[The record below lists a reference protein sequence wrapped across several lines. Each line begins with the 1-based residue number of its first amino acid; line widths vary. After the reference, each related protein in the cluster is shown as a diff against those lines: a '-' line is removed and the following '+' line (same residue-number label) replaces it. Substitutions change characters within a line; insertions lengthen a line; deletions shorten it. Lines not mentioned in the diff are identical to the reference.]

1 MAYLIGYHG
10 KDNQWSYWTTKH
22 GFARKDLKNVSMFKN
37 RKGAAKVL
45 ASALDKYPSQ
55 FGKFHMVDRLYL
67 VDQSN
72 PNNNMK
78 WSDYLDSLKPK
89 PVFELAAIS
98 ADKKYMWYK
107 RSDDKWNS
115 DANDSALSR
124 YKNLTDAK
132 EVMNQ
137 IVVETLPSLVE
148 YVGVWNVNK
157 KDWASDLTKVKL
169 DEVDNND
176 GDKSSEVIDSKE
188 MTDKSESPVDLPD
201 LIDALTQSAEPVE
214 EPLTDESESI
224 VDGPDLIDVLTHS
237 AEPVEEQST
246 DTDSLNE
253 FPVNVK
259 VKSLLDSL
267 GFNIYDVLRS
277 IKIISRLSQLSE
289 QLDKV
294 VHMLDVQDTQDLL
307 HIIELDDLNDFSK
320 LKVIDALREVRR
332 DRRKAKDLA
341 GFAEALRQ
349 SVDFEKLSN
358 VLNDEA
364 LTDIDNRA
372 YRFRRDEIGQWADES
387 LDDLVIDHGVSDEEL
402 MGDDDNK

>member
-1 MAYLIGYHG
+1 MGYVIGYHG

-22 GFARKDLKNVSMFKN
+22 GFARKDLKNVSMFRN
-37 RKGAAKVL
+37 RKGAAKIL
-45 ASALDKYPSQ
+45 ASALDKYPNQ

-67 VDQSN
+67 VDQNN

-78 WSDYLDSLKPK
+78 WSDYLESLKPK

-115 DANDSALSR
+115 DANDSSLSR
-124 YKNLTDAK
+124 YNNLTDAK
-132 EVMNQ
+132 EVMSQ
-137 IVVETLPSLVE
+137 IVVGTLPSLVE
-148 YVGVWNVNK
+148 YIGVWNVNK

-169 DEVDNND
+169 DETADND
-176 GDKSSEVIDSKE
+176 DDELSEAIDYKE
-188 MTDKSESPVDLPD
+188 MTDKSESPVDVSGLMN
-201 LIDALTQSAEPVE
+201 AMTQSSEPIE
-214 EPLTDESESI
+214 EP
-224 VDGPDLIDVLTHS
+224 
-237 AEPVEEQST
+237 ST
-246 DTDSLNE
+246 DTDSSNE
-253 FPVNVK
+253 FPINVK

-267 GFNIYDVLRS
+267 GFNIHDVLRS
-277 IKIISRLSQLSE
+277 IKIIARLSQLSD

-320 LKVIDALREVRR
+320 LKVINALTEVRR
-332 DRRKAKDLA
+332 ERRKAKDLA

-349 SVDFEKLSN
+349 SIDFEKLSN

-364 LTDIDNRA
+364 LTDINNRA
-372 YRFRRDEIGQWADES
+372 YRFRRDEIGQWVDTS

-402 MGDDDNK
+402 MGDDDNDNE

>member
-1 MAYLIGYHG
+1 MAYVIGYHG

-67 VDQSN
+67 VDQNN

-132 EVMNQ
+132 EGMNQ
-137 IVVETLPSLVE
+137 IVVGTLPNLAV
-148 YVGVWNVNK
+148 YIGVWNVNK

-169 DEVDNND
+169 DEADDND
-176 GDKSSEVIDSKE
+176 DAKLSEAIDSKE
-188 MTDKSESPVDLPD
+188 MTDKVESPVDVSG
-201 LIDALTQSAEPVE
+201 LIDAMPQPPEPVE
-214 EPLTDESESI
+214 EPLTDI
-224 VDGPDLIDVLTHS
+224 DLLIQP
-237 AEPVEEQST
+237 AKPVEEPST
-246 DTDSLNE
+246 DIDSSNE

-267 GFNIYDVLRS
+267 GFNIHDVLWS
-277 IKIISRLSQLSE
+277 IKIIARLSQLSE

-332 DRRKAKDLA
+332 ERRKAKDLA
-341 GFAEALRQ
+341 GFAEALHQ
-349 SVDFEKLSN
+349 SIDFEKLNN
-358 VLNDEA
+358 VLDSEA
-364 LTDIDNRA
+364 LTDIDNRD
-372 YRFRRDEIGQWADES
+372 YRFRRDEIGQWADDS
-387 LDDLVIDHGVSDEEL
+387 LDDLVIDHSVSDEEL
-402 MGDDDNK
+402 LGENDNK

>member
-1 MAYLIGYHG
+1 MAYVIGYHG

-22 GFARKDLKNVSMFKN
+22 GFARKDLKNVSMFRN

-67 VDQSN
+67 VDQNN

-115 DANDSALSR
+115 DANDSTLSR

-137 IVVETLPSLVE
+137 IVFETLPSLVE

-157 KDWASDLTKVKL
+157 KDWASDLTKVIL
-169 DEVDNND
+169 DEADD
-176 GDKSSEVIDSKE
+176 HDDDELSEAIDCKE
-188 MTDKSESPVDLPD
+188 MTDKLESPVDGPD
-201 LIDALTQSAEPVE
+201 LIDALTQSAGPVE
-214 EPLTDESESI
+214 EPLTDT
-224 VDGPDLIDVLTHS
+224 DL
-237 AEPVEEQST
+237 
-246 DTDSLNE
+246 LNE
-253 FPVNVK
+253 FPVNAK
-259 VKSLLDSL
+259 AKSLLDSL
-267 GFNIYDVLRS
+267 GFNIDDVLRS
-277 IKIISRLSQLSE
+277 IKIITRLSQLSE
-289 QLDKV
+289 QLDKI
-294 VHMLDVQDTQDLL
+294 VHILDVQDTQDLL

-320 LKVIDALREVRR
+320 LKVINALTEVRR
-332 DRRKAKDLA
+332 ERRKAKDLA
-341 GFAEALRQ
+341 GFAGALRQ

-372 YRFRRDEIGQWADES
+372 YRFRRDEIGQWADKS

-402 MGDDDNK
+402 MGDNDSKWFMKKDQTE

>member
-1 MAYLIGYHG
+1 MGYVIGYHG

-22 GFARKDLKNVSMFKN
+22 GFARKDLKNVSIFRN

-72 PNNNMK
+72 PNNNIK
-78 WSDYLDSLKPK
+78 WPDYLESLKPK
-89 PVFELAAIS
+89 SVFELAVIS

-124 YKNLTDAK
+124 YNNLTDAK
-132 EVMNQ
+132 EAMNQ
-137 IVVETLPSLVE
+137 IIVGTLPKLAV

-157 KDWASDLTKVKL
+157 KGWASDLVRVKL
-169 DEVDNND
+169 DEVDDNYD
-176 GDKSSEVIDSKE
+176 GELSEAADSKE
-188 MTDKSESPVDLPD
+188 MTDKVESPVDVSG
-201 LIDALTQSAEPVE
+201 LIDAMPQPPEPVE
-214 EPLTDESESI
+214 EP
-224 VDGPDLIDVLTHS
+224 
-237 AEPVEEQST
+237 ST
-246 DTDSLNE
+246 DIDSSNE

-267 GFNIYDVLRS
+267 GFNIHDVLWS
-277 IKIISRLSQLSE
+277 IKIIARLSQLSE

-332 DRRKAKDLA
+332 ERRKAKDLA
-341 GFAEALRQ
+341 GFAEALHQ
-349 SVDFEKLSN
+349 SIDFEKLNN
-358 VLNDEA
+358 VLDSEA
-364 LTDIDNRA
+364 LTDINNRD

-387 LDDLVIDHGVSDEEL
+387 LDDLVIDHGVSDEEV
-402 MGDDDNK
+402 

>member
-55 FGKFHMVDRLYL
+55 FGKFHMVERLYL
-67 VDQSN
+67 VDQNN

-78 WSDYLDSLKPK
+78 WSDYLESLKPK

-169 DEVDNND
+169 DEADD
-176 GDKSSEVIDSKE
+176 HDDDELSEAIDYKE
-188 MTDKSESPVDLPD
+188 MTDKSESIVDGLD

-214 EPLTDESESI
+214 EPLTDKSESI

-307 HIIELDDLNDFSK
+307 HIIELYDLNDFSK

-358 VLNDEA
+358 VLNDES

-387 LDDLVIDHGVSDEEL
+387 LDELVIDHGVSDEEL

>member
-1 MAYLIGYHG
+1 MGYVIGYHG

-22 GFARKDLKNVSMFKN
+22 GFARKDLKNVSMFRN

-45 ASALDKYPSQ
+45 ASALDKYPNQ

-72 PNNNMK
+72 PNKNMK
-78 WSDYLDSLKPK
+78 WSDYLESLKPK

-115 DANDSALSR
+115 DANDSTLSR
-124 YKNLTDAK
+124 YNNLTDAK

-137 IVVETLPSLVE
+137 IVVGTLPNLAE
-148 YVGVWNVNK
+148 YIGVWNVNK

-169 DEVDNND
+169 DEADDND
-176 GDKSSEVIDSKE
+176 DKSSEAIDSKE
-188 MTDKSESPVDLPD
+188 MTDKSESPVDVP
-201 LIDALTQSAEPVE
+201 
-214 EPLTDESESI
+214 
-224 VDGPDLIDVLTHS
+224 GLIDVLTQP
-237 AEPVEEQST
+237 AESVEEPST
-246 DTDSLNE
+246 DIDSSNE
-253 FPVNVK
+253 FPVNIK

-267 GFNIYDVLRS
+267 GFNIHDVLRS
-277 IKIISRLSQLSE
+277 IKIIARLSQLSE
-289 QLDKV
+289 QLDKA

-320 LKVIDALREVRR
+320 LKVINALTEVRR
-332 DRRKAKDLA
+332 ERRKAKDLA
-341 GFAEALRQ
+341 GFAEALHQ

-364 LTDIDNRA
+364 LTDIYNRD

-402 MGDDDNK
+402 LGDDDNE

>member
-1 MAYLIGYHG
+1 MAYVIGYHG
-10 KDNQWSYWTTKH
+10 KDTQWSYWTTKH

-37 RKGAAKVL
+37 RKGASKVL

-55 FGKFHMVDRLYL
+55 FGKFHMVERLYL
-67 VDQSN
+67 VDQNN

-78 WSDYLDSLKPK
+78 WSDYLEALKPK

-169 DEVDNND
+169 DETADHD
-176 GDKSSEVIDSKE
+176 DDELSEATDYKE
-188 MTDKSESPVDLPD
+188 MTDKSESIVDGPD
-201 LIDALTQSAEPVE
+201 SIDVLTQSAEPVE
-214 EPLTDESESI
+214 EPLTDT
-224 VDGPDLIDVLTHS
+224 DL
-237 AEPVEEQST
+237 
-246 DTDSLNE
+246 LNE
-253 FPVNVK
+253 FPVNAK
-259 VKSLLDSL
+259 AKSLLDSL
-267 GFNIYDVLRS
+267 GFNIDDVLRS
-277 IKIISRLSQLSE
+277 IKIITRLSQLSD
-289 QLDKV
+289 QLDKI
-294 VHMLDVQDTQDLL
+294 VHILDVQDTQDLL

-332 DRRKAKDLA
+332 DRRKVKDLA

-364 LTDIDNRA
+364 LTDIENRA
-372 YRFRRDEIGQWADES
+372 YRFRRDEIGQWADKA
-387 LDDLVIDHGVSDEEL
+387 LDDLVIDHAVSDEEL
-402 MGDDDNK
+402 MGDNDNK

>member
-1 MAYLIGYHG
+1 MAYVIGYHG

-22 GFARKDLKNVSMFKN
+22 GFARKDLKNVSMFRN

-67 VDQSN
+67 VDQNN

-78 WSDYLDSLKPK
+78 WSDYLESLKPK

-169 DEVDNND
+169 DEADD
-176 GDKSSEVIDSKE
+176 HDDDELSEATDYKE
-188 MTDKSESPVDLPD
+188 MTDK
-201 LIDALTQSAEPVE
+201 
-214 EPLTDESESI
+214 SESI
-224 VDGPDLIDVLTHS
+224 VDGPDLIDALTHS
-237 AEPVEEQST
+237 AEPVEEPLT
-246 DTDSLNE
+246 DTDLLNE

-267 GFNIYDVLRS
+267 GFNIDDVLRS
-277 IKIISRLSQLSE
+277 IKIITRLSQLSD
-289 QLDKV
+289 QLDKI
-294 VHMLDVQDTQDLL
+294 VHILDVQDTQDLL

-320 LKVIDALREVRR
+320 LKVINALTEVRR
-332 DRRKAKDLA
+332 ERRKAKDLA

-364 LTDIDNRA
+364 LTDINNRA
-372 YRFRRDEIGQWADES
+372 YRFRRDEIGQWADKS
-387 LDDLVIDHGVSDEEL
+387 LNDLVIDHGVSDEEL

>member
-1 MAYLIGYHG
+1 MAYVIGYHG

-22 GFARKDLKNVSMFKN
+22 GFARKDLKNVSMFRN

-78 WSDYLDSLKPK
+78 WSDYLESLKPK

-124 YKNLTDAK
+124 YNNLTDAK
-132 EVMNQ
+132 EVINQ
-137 IVVETLPSLVE
+137 IVVETLPNLVE
-148 YVGVWNVNK
+148 YIGVWNVNK

-169 DEVDNND
+169 DEAND
-176 GDKSSEVIDSKE
+176 HDDDELSETIDYKE
-188 MTDKSESPVDLPD
+188 MTDKSESPVYVPS
-201 LIDALTQSAEPVE
+201 LIDAMTQPPEPIE
-214 EPLTDESESI
+214 EP
-224 VDGPDLIDVLTHS
+224 
-237 AEPVEEQST
+237 ST
-246 DTDSLNE
+246 DNDLSNE
-253 FPVNVK
+253 FPVNAK
-259 VKSLLDSL
+259 AKSLLDSL
-267 GFNIYDVLRS
+267 GFNIHDVLRS
-277 IKIISRLSQLSE
+277 IKIVARLSQLFD

-320 LKVIDALREVRR
+320 LKVIEALREVRR
-332 DRRKAKDLA
+332 ERRKAKDLA

-349 SVDFEKLSN
+349 SIDFEKLSN

-364 LTDIDNRA
+364 LTDINNRA
-372 YRFRRDEIGQWADES
+372 YRFRRDEIGQWADKS
-387 LDDLVIDHGVSDEEL
+387 LNDLVIDHGVGDEEL
-402 MGDDDNK
+402 MGDDDNGNE

>member
-1 MAYLIGYHG
+1 MGYVIGYHG

-22 GFARKDLKNVSMFKN
+22 GFARKHLKNVSMFRN

-45 ASALDKYPSQ
+45 ASSLDKYPSQ

-89 PVFELAAIS
+89 PVFELAAVS

-124 YKNLTDAK
+124 YNNLTDAK
-132 EVMNQ
+132 EVMNH
-137 IVVETLPSLVE
+137 IVVGTLPNLVE
-148 YVGVWNVNK
+148 YIGVWNVTK

-169 DEVDNND
+169 DKADDND
-176 GDKSSEVIDSKE
+176 DDKLSEAIDSKE
-188 MTDKSESPVDLPD
+188 ITDKSESPVDV
-201 LIDALTQSAEPVE
+201 S
-214 EPLTDESESI
+214 
-224 VDGPDLIDVLTHS
+224 GLIDVLTQS
-237 AEPVEEQST
+237 AKPVEEPST
-246 DTDSLNE
+246 DIESSNE

-277 IKIISRLSQLSE
+277 IKIIARLSQSSE

-332 DRRKAKDLA
+332 ERRKAKDLA
-341 GFAEALRQ
+341 GFAEALHQ
-349 SVDFEKLSN
+349 SIDFEKLNN
-358 VLNDEA
+358 VLDSEA
-364 LTDIDNRA
+364 LTDINNRD
-372 YRFRRDEIGQWADES
+372 YRFRRDEIGQWADKS
-387 LDDLVIDHGVSDEEL
+387 LDDLVIDHCISDEDL
-402 MGDDDNK
+402 MGDDDNDNK

>member
-1 MAYLIGYHG
+1 MAYVIGYHG

-22 GFARKDLKNVSMFKN
+22 GFARKDLKNVSMFRN

-169 DEVDNND
+169 DEADDHDD
-176 GDKSSEVIDSKE
+176 GELSEAIDYKE
-188 MTDKSESPVDLPD
+188 MTDKSESIVDGPD

-214 EPLTDESESI
+214 EPL
-224 VDGPDLIDVLTHS
+224 
-237 AEPVEEQST
+237 T

-277 IKIISRLSQLSE
+277 IKIITRLSQLSD
-289 QLDKV
+289 QLDKI
-294 VHMLDVQDTQDLL
+294 VHILDVQDTQDLL

-320 LKVIDALREVRR
+320 LKVINALTEVRR
-332 DRRKAKDLA
+332 ERRKAKDLA

-364 LTDIDNRA
+364 LTDIDNRD
-372 YRFRRDEIGQWADES
+372 YRFRRDEIGQWADDS
-387 LDDLVIDHGVSDEEL
+387 LDDLVIDHSVSDEEL
-402 MGDDDNK
+402 LGDDDNK

>member
-1 MAYLIGYHG
+1 MGYVIGYHG

-22 GFARKDLKNVSMFKN
+22 GFARKDLKNVSMFRN
-37 RKGAAKVL
+37 RKGAAKIL

-67 VDQSN
+67 VDQNN

-78 WSDYLDSLKPK
+78 WSDYLESLKPK
-89 PVFELAAIS
+89 PVFEVAAIS

-169 DEVDNND
+169 DEADD
-176 GDKSSEVIDSKE
+176 HDDDELSEATDYKE
-188 MTDKSESPVDLPD
+188 MTDKSESIVDGPD

-214 EPLTDESESI
+214 EPLTD
-224 VDGPDLIDVLTHS
+224 
-237 AEPVEEQST
+237 
-246 DTDSLNE
+246 TDSSDE
-253 FPVNVK
+253 FPVNAK
-259 VKSLLDSL
+259 AKSLLDSL
-267 GFNIYDVLRS
+267 GFNINDVLRS
-277 IKIISRLSQLSE
+277 IKIIARLSQLSE
-289 QLDKV
+289 QLDKI
-294 VHMLDVQDTQDLL
+294 VHTLEVQDTQDLL

-332 DRRKAKDLA
+332 ERRKAKDLA

-364 LTDIDNRA
+364 LTDIDNRD
-372 YRFRRDEIGQWADES
+372 YRFRRDEIGQWADKS

-402 MGDDDNK
+402 LGDDDNDNK

>member
-1 MAYLIGYHG
+1 MAYVIGYHG

-22 GFARKDLKNVSMFKN
+22 GFARKDLKNVSMFRN
-37 RKGAAKVL
+37 RKGAAKIL

-55 FGKFHMVDRLYL
+55 FGKFHMIDRLYL

-89 PVFELAAIS
+89 LVFELAAIS

-169 DEVDNND
+169 DEADDHDDNEL
-176 GDKSSEVIDSKE
+176 SEATDSKE
-188 MTDKSESPVDLPD
+188 MTDKLESPVDVSG
-201 LIDALTQSAEPVE
+201 LIDAMTQSPEPIE
-214 EPLTDESESI
+214 EP
-224 VDGPDLIDVLTHS
+224 
-237 AEPVEEQST
+237 ST
-246 DTDSLNE
+246 DTDSSSE

-267 GFNIYDVLRS
+267 GFNIHDVLRS
-277 IKIISRLSQLSE
+277 IKIIARLSQLSE
-289 QLDKV
+289 QLDKA

-320 LKVIDALREVRR
+320 LKVINALTEVRR
-332 DRRKAKDLA
+332 ERRKAKDLA

-364 LTDIDNRA
+364 LTDIDNRT

-402 MGDDDNK
+402 MGDDDNDNE

>member
-1 MAYLIGYHG
+1 MGYVIGYHG

-37 RKGAAKVL
+37 RKGAAKTL
-45 ASALDKYPSQ
+45 MGALSKYPSQ

-67 VDQSN
+67 VDQNN

-78 WSDYLDSLKPK
+78 WSDYLELLKPK

-124 YKNLTDAK
+124 YNNLTDAK
-132 EVMNQ
+132 EGMNQ
-137 IVVETLPSLVE
+137 IVVGTLPNLVE
-148 YVGVWNVNK
+148 YIGVWNVNK

-169 DEVDNND
+169 DEDD
-176 GDKSSEVIDSKE
+176 DHDDDELSEAIDCKE
-188 MTDKSESPVDLPD
+188 MTDKSESIVDVPT

-214 EPLTDESESI
+214 EPLTD
-224 VDGPDLIDVLTHS
+224 
-237 AEPVEEQST
+237 
-246 DTDSLNE
+246 TDSSNE

-267 GFNIYDVLRS
+267 GFNIHDVLRS
-277 IKIISRLSQLSE
+277 IKIIARLSQLSE

-320 LKVIDALREVRR
+320 LKVINALTEVRR
-332 DRRKAKDLA
+332 ERRKAKDLA

-364 LTDIDNRA
+364 LTDIENRA

-387 LDDLVIDHGVSDEEL
+387 LDELVIDHSVSDEEL
-402 MGDDDNK
+402 MGNDDNK

>member
-1 MAYLIGYHG
+1 MAYVIGYHG

-22 GFARKDLKNVSMFKN
+22 GFARKHLKNVSMFRN
-37 RKGAAKVL
+37 RKGAAKIL
-45 ASALDKYPSQ
+45 ASALDKYPNQ
-55 FGKFHMVDRLYL
+55 FGKFHTVDRLYL
-67 VDQSN
+67 VDQNN

-78 WSDYLDSLKPK
+78 WSDYLESLKPK
-89 PVFELAAIS
+89 PLFELAAIS

-124 YKNLTDAK
+124 YNNLTDAK
-132 EVMNQ
+132 EVINQ
-137 IVVETLPSLVE
+137 IVVGTLPNLVE
-148 YVGVWNVNK
+148 YIGVWNVNK

-176 GDKSSEVIDSKE
+176 GDNSSEVIDSKE
-188 MTDKSESPVDLPD
+188 MTDNSESPVYVPSLV
-201 LIDALTQSAEPVE
+201 DAMTQPPEPIE
-214 EPLTDESESI
+214 EP
-224 VDGPDLIDVLTHS
+224 
-237 AEPVEEQST
+237 ST
-246 DTDSLNE
+246 DTDSSNE
-253 FPVNVK
+253 FPVNAK

-267 GFNIYDVLRS
+267 GFNIDDVLRS
-277 IKIISRLSQLSE
+277 IKIIARLSQLSE

-320 LKVIDALREVRR
+320 LKVINALTEVRR
-332 DRRKAKDLA
+332 ERRKAKDLA
-341 GFAEALRQ
+341 GFAEALHQ

-358 VLNDEA
+358 VLDSEA

-372 YRFRRDEIGQWADES
+372 YRFRRDEIGQWADTS
-387 LDDLVIDHGVSDEEL
+387 LDDLVIDHDGVSDEEL
-402 MGDDDNK
+402 MGNDDNK

>member
-1 MAYLIGYHG
+1 MAYVIGYHG

-22 GFARKDLKNVSMFKN
+22 GFARKDLKNVSMFRN

-67 VDQSN
+67 VDQNN
-72 PNNNMK
+72 PNNNMQ
-78 WSDYLDSLKPK
+78 WFDYLESLNPK

-98 ADKKYMWYK
+98 ADKKHMWYK

-124 YKNLTDAK
+124 YNNLTDAK

-137 IVVETLPSLVE
+137 IVVGTLPSLVE

-169 DEVDNND
+169 DESDDND
-176 GDKSSEVIDSKE
+176 DDDEFSEAADSKE
-188 MTDKSESPVDLPD
+188 MTDKAESPVDVSG
-201 LIDALTQSAEPVE
+201 LIDAMTQPPEPVE
-214 EPLTDESESI
+214 ES
-224 VDGPDLIDVLTHS
+224 
-237 AEPVEEQST
+237 ST
-246 DTDSLNE
+246 DTDSSNE
-253 FPVNVK
+253 FPVNAK
-259 VKSLLDSL
+259 AKSLLDSL
-267 GFNIYDVLRS
+267 GFNIHDVLRS
-277 IKIISRLSQLSE
+277 IKIVARLSQLSE

-320 LKVIDALREVRR
+320 LKVINALTEVRR
-332 DRRKAKDLA
+332 ERRKAKDLA
-341 GFAEALRQ
+341 GFAEALHQ
-349 SVDFEKLSN
+349 SIDFEKLNNLLDS
-358 VLNDEA
+358 EA
-364 LTDIDNRA
+364 LTDIDNRD

-402 MGDDDNK
+402 LGDDNNDNE

>member
-1 MAYLIGYHG
+1 MAYVIGYHG

-22 GFARKDLKNVSMFKN
+22 GFARKHLKNVSMFRN

-67 VDQSN
+67 VDQNN

-137 IVVETLPSLVE
+137 IVYDSAGVETLPSLVE

-169 DEVDNND
+169 
-176 GDKSSEVIDSKE
+176 SEAIDYKE
-188 MTDKSESPVDLPD
+188 MTDKYESPVDGPD
-201 LIDALTQSAEPVE
+201 LIDILTHSAEPVE
-214 EPLTDESESI
+214 EPLTDT
-224 VDGPDLIDVLTHS
+224 DL
-237 AEPVEEQST
+237 
-246 DTDSLNE
+246 LNE

-267 GFNIYDVLRS
+267 GFNIDDVLRS
-277 IKIISRLSQLSE
+277 IKIITRLSQLLD
-289 QLDKV
+289 QLDKI
-294 VHMLDVQDTQDLL
+294 VHILDVQDTQDLL

-320 LKVIDALREVRR
+320 LKVINALTEVRR
-332 DRRKAKDLA
+332 ERRKAKDLA

-364 LTDIDNRA
+364 LTDIENRA

-387 LDDLVIDHGVSDEEL
+387 LDELVIDHGVSDEEL

>member
-1 MAYLIGYHG
+1 MTYVIGYHG

-22 GFARKDLKNVSMFKN
+22 GFARKHLKNVSMFRN

-67 VDQSN
+67 VDQNN
-72 PNNNMK
+72 PNKNMK
-78 WSDYLDSLKPK
+78 WSDYLESLKPK
-89 PVFELAAIS
+89 LVFELAAVS

-107 RSDDKWNS
+107 RSDNQWSSNVK
-115 DANDSALSR
+115 DSSLSR
-124 YKNLTDAK
+124 YNTFADAK
-132 EVMNQ
+132 EAMLRL
-137 IVVETLPSLVE
+137 VVSTLPKLAV
-148 YVGVWNVNK
+148 YIGVWNVNK

-169 DEVDNND
+169 DEANDND
-176 GDKSSEVIDSKE
+176 DELFEAIDFKE
-188 MTDKSESPVDLPD
+188 MTDKSESTVDVPG
-201 LIDALTQSAEPVE
+201 LIDLLTQPAEPVE
-214 EPLTDESESI
+214 EPLTD
-224 VDGPDLIDVLTHS
+224 
-237 AEPVEEQST
+237 A
-246 DTDSLNE
+246 DSSNE

-267 GFNIYDVLRS
+267 GFNIHDVLRS
-277 IKIISRLSQLSE
+277 IKIIARLSQFSE

-320 LKVIDALREVRR
+320 LKVIEALREVRR
-332 DRRKAKDLA
+332 ERRKAKDLA
-341 GFAEALRQ
+341 GFAEALHQ

-364 LTDIDNRA
+364 LTDINNRA
-372 YRFRRDEIGQWADES
+372 YRFRRDEIGQWADKS
-387 LDDLVIDHGVSDEEL
+387 LNDLVIDHGVSDEEL
-402 MGDDDNK
+402 MGDDDNDNE

>member
-1 MAYLIGYHG
+1 MGYVIGYHG

-22 GFARKDLKNVSMFKN
+22 GFARKDLKNVSMFRN

-67 VDQSN
+67 VDQNN

-78 WSDYLDSLKPK
+78 WSDYLELLKPK

-124 YKNLTDAK
+124 YNNLTDAK

-137 IVVETLPSLVE
+137 IVVGTLPNLAV
-148 YVGVWNVNK
+148 YIGVWNVNK

-169 DEVDNND
+169 
-176 GDKSSEVIDSKE
+176 SEAADSKE
-188 MTDKSESPVDLPD
+188 MTDKAESPVDVSG
-201 LIDALTQSAEPVE
+201 LIDAMTQPPEPVE
-214 EPLTDESESI
+214 ES
-224 VDGPDLIDVLTHS
+224 
-237 AEPVEEQST
+237 ST

-267 GFNIYDVLRS
+267 GFNIHDVLRS
-277 IKIISRLSQLSE
+277 IKIIIQLSQLSD
-289 QLDKV
+289 QLDKI

-332 DRRKAKDLA
+332 ERRKAKDLA
-341 GFAEALRQ
+341 GFAEALHQ
-349 SVDFEKLSN
+349 SIDFEKLNN
-358 VLNDEA
+358 VLDSEA

-387 LDDLVIDHGVSDEEL
+387 LDELVIDHSVSDEEL
-402 MGDDDNK
+402 MGNDDNK

>member
-1 MAYLIGYHG
+1 MAYVIGYHG

-22 GFARKDLKNVSMFKN
+22 GFARKDLKNVSMFRN

-67 VDQSN
+67 VDQNN

-115 DANDSALSR
+115 DANDSTLSR

-137 IVVETLPSLVE
+137 IVFETLPSLVE

-157 KDWASDLTKVKL
+157 KDWASDLTKVIL
-169 DEVDNND
+169 DEADD
-176 GDKSSEVIDSKE
+176 HDDDELSEAIDCKE
-188 MTDKSESPVDLPD
+188 MTDKLESPVDGPD
-201 LIDALTQSAEPVE
+201 LIDALTQSAGPVE
-214 EPLTDESESI
+214 EPLTDT
-224 VDGPDLIDVLTHS
+224 DL
-237 AEPVEEQST
+237 
-246 DTDSLNE
+246 LNE
-253 FPVNVK
+253 FPVNAK
-259 VKSLLDSL
+259 AKSLLDSL
-267 GFNIYDVLRS
+267 GFNIDDVLRS
-277 IKIISRLSQLSE
+277 IKIITRLSQLSE
-289 QLDKV
+289 QLDKI
-294 VHMLDVQDTQDLL
+294 VHILDVQDTQDLL

-320 LKVIDALREVRR
+320 LKVINALTEVRR
-332 DRRKAKDLA
+332 ERRKAKDLA
-341 GFAEALRQ
+341 GFAGALRQ

-372 YRFRRDEIGQWADES
+372 YRFRRDEIGQWADKS

-402 MGDDDNK
+402 MGDNDSK

>member
-1 MAYLIGYHG
+1 MAYVIGYHG

-22 GFARKDLKNVSMFKN
+22 GFARKDLKNVSMFRN

-78 WSDYLDSLKPK
+78 WSDYLESLKPK

-124 YKNLTDAK
+124 YNNLTDAK
-132 EVMNQ
+132 EGMTQ
-137 IVVETLPSLVE
+137 IVVGTLPNLVE
-148 YVGVWNVNK
+148 YIGVWNVNK

-169 DEVDNND
+169 DETADND
-176 GDKSSEVIDSKE
+176 DDELSEAIDYKE
-188 MTDKSESPVDLPD
+188 MTDKSESIVDGPD

-214 EPLTDESESI
+214 EPLTDI
-224 VDGPDLIDVLTHS
+224 DLLIQP
-237 AEPVEEQST
+237 AKPVEEPST
-246 DTDSLNE
+246 DTDSSNE
-253 FPVNVK
+253 FPVNAK
-259 VKSLLDSL
+259 AKSLLDSL
-267 GFNIYDVLRS
+267 GFNIHDVLRS
-277 IKIISRLSQLSE
+277 IKIIARLSQLSE

-320 LKVIDALREVRR
+320 LKVINALTEVRR
-332 DRRKAKDLA
+332 ERRKAKDLA

-349 SVDFEKLSN
+349 SIDFEKLNNLLDS
-358 VLNDEA
+358 EA
-364 LTDIDNRA
+364 LTDIDNRD
-372 YRFRRDEIGQWADES
+372 YRFRRDEIGQWADRA
-387 LDDLVIDHGVSDEEL
+387 LDDLVIDHVVSDEEV
-402 MGDDDNK
+402 

>member
-1 MAYLIGYHG
+1 MAYVIGYHG

-22 GFARKDLKNVSMFKN
+22 GFARKDLKNVSMFRN

-137 IVVETLPSLVE
+137 IVVGTLPNLAV
-148 YVGVWNVNK
+148 YIGVWNVNK
-157 KDWASDLTKVKL
+157 KDWASNLTKVKL
-169 DEVDNND
+169 AEADDNDDDEL
-176 GDKSSEVIDSKE
+176 SEAADSKE
-188 MTDKSESPVDLPD
+188 MTDKVESPVDVSG
-201 LIDALTQSAEPVE
+201 LIDAMPQPPEPVE
-214 EPLTDESESI
+214 EP
-224 VDGPDLIDVLTHS
+224 
-237 AEPVEEQST
+237 ST
-246 DTDSLNE
+246 DIDSSNE

-267 GFNIYDVLRS
+267 GFNIHDVLWS
-277 IKIISRLSQLSE
+277 IKIIARLSQLSE

-332 DRRKAKDLA
+332 ERRKAKDLA
-341 GFAEALRQ
+341 GFAEALHQ
-349 SVDFEKLSN
+349 SIDFKKLNN
-358 VLNDEA
+358 VLDSEA
-364 LTDIDNRA
+364 LTDINNRD
-372 YRFRRDEIGQWADES
+372 YRFRRDEIGQWADKS
-387 LDDLVIDHGVSDEEL
+387 LDDLVIDHCISDEDL
-402 MGDDDNK
+402 MGDDDNDNK

>member
-1 MAYLIGYHG
+1 MAYVIGYHG

-22 GFARKDLKNVSMFKN
+22 GFARKHLKNVSMFRN

-72 PNNNMK
+72 PNKNMK
-78 WSDYLDSLKPK
+78 WSDYLESLKPK

-124 YKNLTDAK
+124 YNNLTDAK

-137 IVVETLPSLVE
+137 IVVGTLPNLAE
-148 YVGVWNVNK
+148 YVGVWNVDK

-169 DEVDNND
+169 
-176 GDKSSEVIDSKE
+176 SEAADFKE
-188 MTDKSESPVDLPD
+188 MTDKAESPVDVSG
-201 LIDALTQSAEPVE
+201 LIDAMIQPPEPVE
-214 EPLTDESESI
+214 ES
-224 VDGPDLIDVLTHS
+224 
-237 AEPVEEQST
+237 ST
-246 DTDSLNE
+246 DTDSSNE
-253 FPVNVK
+253 FPVNAK
-259 VKSLLDSL
+259 AKSLLDSL
-267 GFNIYDVLRS
+267 GFNIHDVLRS
-277 IKIISRLSQLSE
+277 IKIIARLSQLSD

-294 VHMLDVQDTQDLL
+294 VHMLDMQDTQDLL

-320 LKVIDALREVRR
+320 LKVIEALREVRR
-332 DRRKAKDLA
+332 ERRKAKDLA
-341 GFAEALRQ
+341 GFAEALHQ
-349 SVDFEKLSN
+349 SIDFEKLNN
-358 VLNDEA
+358 VLDSEA

-372 YRFRRDEIGQWADES
+372 YRFRRDEIGRWADDS
-387 LDDLVIDHGVSDEEL
+387 LDDLVIDHGVSDEEV
-402 MGDDDNK
+402 

>member
-1 MAYLIGYHG
+1 MAYVIGYHG

-22 GFARKDLKNVSMFKN
+22 GFARKDLKNVSMFRN

-45 ASALDKYPSQ
+45 SSALDKYPSQ

-67 VDQSN
+67 VDQNN
-72 PNNNMK
+72 PNNNIK
-78 WSDYLDSLKPK
+78 WSDYLESLKPK
-89 PVFELAAIS
+89 PIFELAAIS

-115 DANDSALSR
+115 DANDSTLSR
-124 YKNLTDAK
+124 YNNLADAK
-132 EVMNQ
+132 EVMSQ
-137 IVVETLPSLVE
+137 IVVDTLPNLVE
-148 YVGVWNVNK
+148 YIGVWNVNK
-157 KDWASDLTKVKL
+157 KDWASDLTKVRS
-169 DEVDNND
+169 DEADDND
-176 GDKSSEVIDSKE
+176 DELSDAIDSKE
-188 MTDKSESPVDLPD
+188 MTDKSESLVDVPRF
-201 LIDALTQSAEPVE
+201 IDELTQSAEPVE
-214 EPLTDESESI
+214 EPLTD
-224 VDGPDLIDVLTHS
+224 D
-237 AEPVEEQST
+237 
-246 DTDSLNE
+246 DSLNE

-267 GFNIYDVLRS
+267 GFNIDDVLRS
-277 IKIISRLSQLSE
+277 IKIIARLSQLSD

-320 LKVIDALREVRR
+320 LKVINALTEVRR
-332 DRRKAKDLA
+332 ERRKAKDLA

-364 LTDIDNRA
+364 LTDIDNRD
-372 YRFRRDEIGQWADES
+372 YRFRRDEIGQWADKS
-387 LDDLVIDHGVSDEEL
+387 LDNLVIDHVVSDEEL
-402 MGDDDNK
+402 MGDNDNK

>member
-1 MAYLIGYHG
+1 MGYVIGYHG

-22 GFARKDLKNVSMFKN
+22 GFARKDLKNVSMFRN

-45 ASALDKYPSQ
+45 ASALDKYPNQ

-67 VDQSN
+67 VDQNN

-78 WSDYLDSLKPK
+78 WSDYLESLKPK
-89 PVFELAAIS
+89 QVFELAAIS

-124 YKNLTDAK
+124 YNNLTDAK

-137 IVVETLPSLVE
+137 IVVGTLPNLVK
-148 YVGVWNVNK
+148 YIGVWNVNK

-169 DEVDNND
+169 DEADD
-176 GDKSSEVIDSKE
+176 HDDELSEAIDSKE
-188 MTDKSESPVDLPD
+188 MTDKSESPVYVPRF
-201 LIDALTQSAEPVE
+201 IDAMTQPPEPIE
-214 EPLTDESESI
+214 EP
-224 VDGPDLIDVLTHS
+224 
-237 AEPVEEQST
+237 ST
-246 DTDSLNE
+246 DTDSSNE
-253 FPVNVK
+253 FPVNAK

-267 GFNIYDVLRS
+267 GFNIHDVLRS
-277 IKIISRLSQLSE
+277 IKIIIQLSQLSD

-320 LKVIDALREVRR
+320 LKVINALTEVRR
-332 DRRKAKDLA
+332 ERRKAKDLA
-341 GFAEALRQ
+341 GFAEALHQ

-364 LTDIDNRA
+364 LTDIYNRD

-402 MGDDDNK
+402 MGDDDNE

>member
-1 MAYLIGYHG
+1 MAYVIGYHG

-22 GFARKDLKNVSMFKN
+22 GFARKDLKNVSMFRN

-45 ASALDKYPSQ
+45 ASALDKYPNQ
-55 FGKFHMVDRLYL
+55 FGKFHMVNRLYL
-67 VDQSN
+67 VDQNN

-78 WSDYLDSLKPK
+78 WSDYLESLKPK

-124 YKNLTDAK
+124 YNNLTDAK

-137 IVVETLPSLVE
+137 IVFGTLPNLAV
-148 YVGVWNVNK
+148 YIGVWNVNK

-169 DEVDNND
+169 DEADDN
-176 GDKSSEVIDSKE
+176 DKLSEAIDSKE
-188 MTDKSESPVDLPD
+188 MTDKSESPVDVP
-201 LIDALTQSAEPVE
+201 
-214 EPLTDESESI
+214 
-224 VDGPDLIDVLTHS
+224 GLIDVLTQP
-237 AEPVEEQST
+237 AESVEELLTDIDLLIQPAKPIEESST
-246 DTDSLNE
+246 DTDSSNE
-253 FPVNVK
+253 FPVNAK

-267 GFNIYDVLRS
+267 GFNIHDVLRS
-277 IKIISRLSQLSE
+277 IKIIARLSQLSE

-320 LKVIDALREVRR
+320 LKVINALTEVRR
-332 DRRKAKDLA
+332 ERRKAKDLA
-341 GFAEALRQ
+341 GFAEALHQ
-349 SVDFEKLSN
+349 SIDFEKLNN
-358 VLNDEA
+358 VLDSEA
-364 LTDIDNRA
+364 LTDIDNRD
-372 YRFRRDEIGQWADES
+372 YRFRRDEIGQWADKS

-402 MGDDDNK
+402 MGDDDNVHL

>member
-1 MAYLIGYHG
+1 MAYVIGYHG

-22 GFARKDLKNVSMFKN
+22 GFARKHLKNVSMFRN

-67 VDQSN
+67 VDQNN
-72 PNNNMK
+72 PNKNMK

-124 YKNLTDAK
+124 YNNLTDAK

-137 IVVETLPSLVE
+137 IVVGTLPNLAV
-148 YVGVWNVNK
+148 YIGVWNVNK
-157 KDWASDLTKVKL
+157 NDWASDLTKVKL
-169 DEVDNND
+169 NEADDDDEL
-176 GDKSSEVIDSKE
+176 SEAIDYKE
-188 MTDKSESPVDLPD
+188 MTDKLESHVDVPSLFD
-201 LIDALTQSAEPVE
+201 TLTQPAQPVE
-214 EPLTDESESI
+214 ESVTD
-224 VDGPDLIDVLTHS
+224 IDS
-237 AEPVEEQST
+237 S
-246 DTDSLNE
+246 NE

-267 GFNIYDVLRS
+267 GFNIHDVLRS
-277 IKIISRLSQLSE
+277 IKIIARLSQLSE

-320 LKVIDALREVRR
+320 LKVINALTEVRR
-332 DRRKAKDLA
+332 ERRKAKDLA
-341 GFAEALRQ
+341 GFAEALHQ
-349 SVDFEKLSN
+349 SIDFEKLNN
-358 VLNDEA
+358 VLDSEA
-364 LTDIDNRA
+364 LTDIDNRD
-372 YRFRRDEIGQWADES
+372 YRFRRDEIGQWADKS
-387 LDDLVIDHGVSDEEL
+387 LDDLVIDHGVSDEEV
-402 MGDDDNK
+402 